1 MRIPTG
7 TAAMLM
13 VAMTACSATQP
24 TAATAPSADSPQAT
38 LPPPGA
44 SAKLSPDMVGK
55 VSPVPAFMGQGEHF
69 RIQIQSEG
77 GESADGLRHR
87 VHLVWGMGSDDARGT
102 LFYRG
107 APGPSRGAPI
117 ALDGSLVTAK
127 GSRTIRVEIATEP
140 CIDDAD
146 VAHPQ
151 RVNITLQGE
160 IKMTGCGE
168 LAVY

>member
-24 TAATAPSADSPQAT
+24 TAATAPLVDPPQAT

-55 VSPVPAFMGQGEHF
+55 VSPVPAFMGLGEHF
-69 RIQIQSEG
+69 RVEIQSEG
-77 GESADGLRHR
+77 GETADGLRHR

-117 ALDGSLVTAK
+117 ALDGTLDTAK
-127 GSRTIRVEIATEP
+127 GSRTIWVEIATEP

-146 VAHPQ
+146 VTHPQ
-151 RVNITLQGE
+151 QVNITLQGE